1 MRKNPKRLKERKII
15 LKWTVR
21 VLGFIVAIPLL
32 ALLADL
38 CVLAYRSYRDWMH
51 PEGVEAYYKY
61 RRPELYEIP
70 DTIIDGAAPDDV
82 YAEIPLQNL
91 PIRDL
96 SYREIIDLFGT
107 ESVEGKSYVMTANSF
122 PSSWESFPRII
133 EEKCDSLSKKN
144 ITEVRLRYNDGSRD
158 YLILWVYEDDDDMQI
173 LWGVRVNEQTSLL
186 QTTIYRD
193 E

>member
-61 RRPELYEIP
+61 RRSELYEIP
-70 DTIIDGAAPDDV
+70 DTIIDGPAPDEVDV
-82 YAEIPLQNL
+82 IIPLQNL
-91 PIRDL
+91 LIRDL
-96 SYREIIDLFGT
+96 LYREIIDLFSKD
-107 ESVEGKSYVMTANSF
+107 SVVGKRHGWPANSI
-122 PSSWESFPRII
+122 PSSWKSFPRII
-133 EEKCDSLSKKN
+133 EEKCNSLGEKYV
-144 ITEVRLRYNDGSRD
+144 TQVRLRYDDGSRD
-158 YLILWVYEDDDDMQI
+158 YLILWVYEDNDDMHI
-173 LWGVRVNEQTSLL
+173 LWGVRVNERTSLL